1 MPQTGNVPLER
12 SEKVGCL
19 CVKSKDPNSKP
30 LPWAA
35 APTRRGIFFEGEY
48 TMKQNSR
55 KSLLSFFLCVVLI
68 AALAL
73 SMTGCK
79 ESEEPQTTEPA
90 TFQNGATI
98 GEGATEFSLVVVGKD
113 GSETSCTVRTDKETV
128 GDALLDLGI
137 VSGEDSQYG
146 LMILT
151 VNGEYHRYEED
162 QYYWAFYIGEEYAI
176 TGVSGTAIEA
186 GVTYR
191 LVAESA

>member
-1 MPQTGNVPLER
+1 
-12 SEKVGCL
+12 
-19 CVKSKDPNSKP
+19 
-30 LPWAA
+30 
-35 APTRRGIFFEGEY
+35 
-48 TMKQNSR
+48 MKQNSR

-79 ESEEPQTTEPA
+79 ESEAPKTTEPV
-90 TFQNGATI
+90 TFRDGETV
-98 GEGATEFSLVVVGKD
+98 GEGAKEFSLIVVSKEGL
-113 GSETSCTVRTDKETV
+113 ETGCTVRTDKETV

-162 QYYWAFYIGEEYAI
+162 KYYWAFYIGEEYAM
-176 TGVSGTAIEA
+176 TGVSSTNIEA

-191 LVAESA
+191 LVAEAAE

>member
-1 MPQTGNVPLER
+1 
-12 SEKVGCL
+12 
-19 CVKSKDPNSKP
+19 
-30 LPWAA
+30 
-35 APTRRGIFFEGEY
+35 
-48 TMKQNSR
+48 MKLNNR
-55 KSLLSFFLCVVLI
+55 KSLLSLFLCVVLI

-79 ESEEPQTTEPA
+79 ATETPEGTEAA
-90 TFQNGATI
+90 TFQNGAI
-98 GEGATEFSLVVVGKD
+98 VGEGATEFALVVVGKD

-128 GDALLDLGI
+128 GDALLELGI

-146 LMILT
+146 LMMLT

-162 QYYWAFYIGEEYAI
+162 QYYWAFYIGEEYAM